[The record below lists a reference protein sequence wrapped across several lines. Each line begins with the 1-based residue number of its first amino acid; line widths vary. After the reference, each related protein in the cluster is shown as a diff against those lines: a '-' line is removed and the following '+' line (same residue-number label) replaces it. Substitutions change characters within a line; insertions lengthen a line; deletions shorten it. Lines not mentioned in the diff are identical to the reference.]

1 MTPLVIGIGEVLW
14 DLLPAGKK
22 LGGAPANFV
31 FHVNQFGLPAR
42 LVSAVGADT
51 LGLEIVSTLG
61 EAGIEDLLPEVPF
74 PTGTVGVT
82 LDSKGIPHYDITR
95 GVAWDNIPF
104 TPALD
109 ELSREVS
116 AVAFGSLAQRSE
128 VSRTTIG
135 RFIDAVAANNPDAL
149 IVFDINLRGD
159 FYTEETVLESLRRC
173 NILKINDEELEILCP
188 MLGIPDADRSIACP
202 AIMER
207 FGLKILILTCGS
219 EGSHVFTPGSISF
232 LPTPT
237 VEVADTVGAG
247 DSFTAAFVSSLLR
260 GLTVRE
266 AHETATATAA
276 FVCTN
281 HGATPLLPP
290 DLINPSR

>member
-42 LVSAVGADT
+42 LVSAIGADT
-51 LGLEIVSTLG
+51 LGVEIVATLG
-61 EAGIEDLLPEVPF
+61 ESGIESMLPEVPF

-82 LDSKGIPHYDITR
+82 LDSKGIPHYDITE

-109 ELSREVS
+109 ALSRRVS

-128 VSRTTIG
+128 VSRATIG

-159 FYTEETVLESLRRC
+159 YYTEETVMESLRRC

-202 AIMER
+202 AIIER
-207 FGLKILILTCGS
+207 FGLKILILTCGV
-219 EGSHVFTPGSISF
+219 EGSHVFTPDTLSF